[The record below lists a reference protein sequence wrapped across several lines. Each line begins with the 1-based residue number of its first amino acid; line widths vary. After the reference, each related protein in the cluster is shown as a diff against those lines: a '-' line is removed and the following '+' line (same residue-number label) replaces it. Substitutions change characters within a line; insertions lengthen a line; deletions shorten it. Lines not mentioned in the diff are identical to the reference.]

1 MWQVCTVQMR
11 FLKQQIQP
19 ALEKKEK
26 DQKEKK
32 KKIIYYLGLHLEVVL
47 FYFTF
52 FDLQEIAGRAVTK
65 SACGV
70 CQYTDGNFTA
80 AN

>member
-1 MWQVCTVQMR
+1 MYSTDEVFETTDTVC
-11 FLKQQIQP
+11 LHW
-19 ALEKKEK
+19 KKK
-26 DQKEKK
+26 KKTRKKKK

-70 CQYTDGNFTA
+70 C
-80 AN
+80 